1 MTILEFVNL
10 LLTCCPAVYH
20 NEAFKEKSE
29 YIVWQEI
36 GVRPWYADN
45 TRNEEP
51 RLIAVDFL
59 TKNELS
65 PTVDTIRTVFA
76 ENEITYRG
84 PDIIYHEEVDYTQYA
99 YTVELI

>member
-1 MTILEFVNL
+1 MTILEFVNT

-20 NEAFKEKSE
+20 NHAFKEKSE
-29 YIVWQEI
+29 YIVWHEI
-36 GVRPWYADN
+36 GVRPWYGDN

-51 RLIAVDFL
+51 SLIAVDLL
-59 TKNELS
+59 TKNEFSEVVNNLK
-65 PTVDTIRTVFA
+65 TAFA
-76 ENEITYRG
+76 EHEITYRG

>member
-1 MTILEFVNL
+1 MTILEFVNVL
-10 LLTCCPAVYH
+10 LECCPSVYH
-20 NEAFKEKSE
+20 NDAFKEKSE

-45 TRNEEP
+45 VRNEEP
-51 RLIAVDFL
+51 KLIALDL
-59 TKNELS
+59 ITKNEFS
-65 PTVDTIRTVFA
+65 QVVENIKTKFA
-76 ENEITYRG
+76 EYEITYRG